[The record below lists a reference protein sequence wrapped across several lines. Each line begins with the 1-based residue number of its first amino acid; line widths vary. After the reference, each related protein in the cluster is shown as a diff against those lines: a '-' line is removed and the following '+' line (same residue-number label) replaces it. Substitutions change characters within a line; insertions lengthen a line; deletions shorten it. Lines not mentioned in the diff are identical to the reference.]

1 MLWNSFKIW
10 SHTFLCSFYYLNI
23 LCPLFHQGVFH
34 SSWKKENL
42 SPCIPK
48 APEYARSTYT
58 CTHVHAHMCT
68 HTYICDT
75 VLMTSQSLGT
85 LAIFKHIL
93 HILVTDSWFPTLSH
107 SEPMDEYH
115 LVLVI
120 YCTEF
125 LELLHTFLL
134 GDLRLCQGHSLLCCK
149 MCPWNRNFPI
159 VFSNKYW
166 FKVFI

>member
-1 MLWNSFKIW
+1 MLFLLSKYPLSFVSSRSLSWFLKKRKSLSMYPKGPRICKEHIHM
-10 SHTFLCSFYYLNI
+10 HTC
-23 LCPLFHQGVFH
+23 
-34 SSWKKENL
+34 
-42 SPCIPK
+42 
-48 APEYARSTYT
+48 ARTY
-58 CTHVHAHMCT
+58 VHT